1 VVKKSELNAKALQ
14 ILGGLSE
21 LNNPSKKS

>member
-1 VVKKSELNAKALQ
+1 VKAEDLNLKALQ

-21 LNNPSKKS
+21 LNQPVNE